1 MNIRD
6 IAYKSGVSTA
16 TISRAINKETRSKLA
31 PKTLK
36 MVDEIIAKYGYTPHL
51 AARNLNKTSTKTIG
65 ILFPYFYSI
74 FNHHYYVHILSGV
87 ADALINTEYQFK
99 ILLSRENS
107 PKWDRYD
114 FKKGESID
122 ALLITQWLI
131 FFSDRSALE
140 DLRCPAMVLSDYA
153 KGIKANFV
161 CGDQFEGGQKAAEY
175 LYKLG
180 HRKFAVLTGSTGS
193 VDGEARFKGFMHY
206 LNSRNLTLDESWM
219 IQADYR
225 EDFAYDRIERVLTQQ
240 GRRPT
245 AIFCLNDR
253 MAFGVLRRLKE
264 LNIKC
269 PQEISVMGFDNDEA
283 GKESTPPLTTVHVP
297 LYEIA
302 QEAVRQL
309 LLVLKSP
316 ARHKPRN
323 ILFSSQLISR
333 SSCASPLKIK

>member
-6 IAYKSGVSTA
+6 IAKKAGLSTA
-16 TISRAINKETRSKLA
+16 TISRAINQETRAKLA

-36 MVDEIIAKYGYTPHL
+36 LVDEIIAKYGYTPNL
-51 AARNLNKTSTKTIG
+51 AARNLNKTSTRTIG

-74 FNHHYYVHILSGV
+74 FSHQYYVDILSGV
-87 ADALINTEYQFK
+87 ADALINTDYQFK
-99 ILLSRENS
+99 ILLSRENA

-122 ALLITQWLI
+122 GLLITQWLM
-131 FFSDRSALE
+131 FFSDRLALE
-140 DLRCPAMVLSDYA
+140 GLRGPAVVLSDYA
-153 KGIKANFV
+153 KDINANFV
-161 CGDQFEGGQKAAEY
+161 CGDQFEGGSKAAEY
-175 LYKLG
+175 LCKLG
-180 HRKFAVLTGSTGS
+180 HRKFALLTGSTGS
-193 VDGEARFKGFMHY
+193 IDGEARLKGFNHY
-206 LNSRNLTLDESWM
+206 LRSKNIALDESWV

-225 EDFAYDRIERVLTQQ
+225 EDFAYDRIERVLTRQ
-240 GRRPT
+240 GQRPT

-283 GKESTPPLTTVHVP
+283 GKESNPPLTTINVP
-297 LYEIA
+297 LYEVA

-309 LLVLKSP
+309 LSALKSP
-316 ARHKPRN
+316 AKNQSRKV
-323 ILFSSQLISR
+323 LFSPQLITR
-333 SSCASPLKIK
+333 SSCVAPSRKN